1 MFELFNF
8 SFLFLNLGGVI
19 FWLFDLVTRLLSC
32 LRSYKIIFTY
42 SYYTYMYVFKHMIS
56 EYLSISSTDEAVV
69 TAKRLVFIALFTV

>member
-1 MFELFNF
+1 MF
-8 SFLFLNLGGVI
+8 FLNLGGVI
-19 FWLFDLVTRLLSC
+19 FWLFDLVTRLLSF

-69 TAKRLVFIALFTV
+69 TAKRLV